1 MDGVRSG
8 IQLVADPSNFRPS
21 WWHNR
26 DYGVFVA
33 NPFGRESMK
42 QGAKSRIVVSR
53 GQPFTL
59 RFGAVLH
66 AGCEASPETRAVWCR
81 SATPVNP

>member
-1 MDGVRSG
+1 M
-8 IQLVADPSNFRPS
+8 ADPANFRPS

-26 DYGVFVA
+26 DYGLMVA

-42 QGAKSRIVVSR
+42 QGVKSVVRVNR
-53 GQPFTL
+53 GETLRL

-66 AGCEASPETRAVWCR
+66 AAVTEAPDAPRTW
-81 SATPVNP
+81 